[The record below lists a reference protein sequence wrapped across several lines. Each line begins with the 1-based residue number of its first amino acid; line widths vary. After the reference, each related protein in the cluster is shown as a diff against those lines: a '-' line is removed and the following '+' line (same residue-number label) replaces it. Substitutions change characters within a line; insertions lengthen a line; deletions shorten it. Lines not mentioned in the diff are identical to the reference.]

1 MLLIGNK
8 MDKADKRE
16 VCTPF
21 CFVMNASLAACI
33 KVSKER
39 GLSLAQQHGMMFME
53 CSAKSNVGI
62 QRAFEELSE
71 KILERQPSHGASNA
85 GLNVGA
91 ANESSSYFG
100 CGC

>member
-1 MLLIGNK
+1 MFK
-8 MDKADKRE
+8 Q
-16 VCTPF
+16 
-21 CFVMNASLAACI
+21 
-33 KVSKER
+33 VSKDR

-62 QRAFEELSE
+62 QRAFEELAE
-71 KILERQPSHGASNA
+71 KILEKQPLSGAPNS

-91 ANESSSYFG
+91 ASDSTSYFG